1 MKHSDNYYLT
11 KASIPKAIAH
21 LSIPMMLGMSVG
33 VIYNIVNAFF
43 IGLLHD
49 TSMLTAVTLGLPMFT
64 ILMAIGNMFGVGGGT
79 YISRLLGKE
88 EGTKAK
94 QVSAFVL

>member
-1 MKHSDNYYLT
+1 
-11 KASIPKAIAH
+11 
-21 LSIPMMLGMSVG
+21 MMLGMSVG

-64 ILMAIGNMFGVGGGT
+64 ILMAIGNMFGVGGGR
-79 YISRLLGKE
+79 IFLACLGKRRE
-88 EGTKAK
+88 PRQSKYRPLCYTE
-94 QVSAFVL
+94 V